1 MTCRE
6 PRRLARAALALWILW
21 AVVAWNV
28 VFDHVIE
35 LAGRRYVRA
44 AAEAAR
50 AGGPYARVDDWM
62 RPAVTSGLWAASATA
77 LAILTV
83 GWLGIRLTGAWN
95 RPCA

>member
-1 MTCRE
+1 MRFRE
-6 PRRLARAALALWILW
+6 PRRLARAALALWVLW

-35 LAGRRYVRA
+35 LAGRQYVGA
-44 AAEAAR
+44 AAQAAR
-50 AGGPYARVDDWM
+50 TGGPFARVENWM
-62 RPAVTSGLWAASATA
+62 RPAVTSGFWTASATA